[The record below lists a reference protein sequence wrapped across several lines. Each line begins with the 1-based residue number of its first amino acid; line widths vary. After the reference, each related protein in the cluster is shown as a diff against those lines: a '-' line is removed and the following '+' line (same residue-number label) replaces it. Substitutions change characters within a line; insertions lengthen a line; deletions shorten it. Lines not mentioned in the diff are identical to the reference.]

1 MARITGSVGERGVNI
16 KADVE
21 LVQTLVNRHIRSIAP
36 LRALQVDG
44 RIGPKTIEAI
54 KAFQRNVVRLSR
66 PDGRVDPGGRT
77 LGALD
82 RPAGTAPPPPA
93 TTPQQFQYPRGPQE
107 PLADI
112 ARPYIGAMEAS
123 GNQMGTDPRMREIFE
138 ADSLMSAGD
147 TDGYPWC
154 CSFISM
160 CVQKLIGQSPHYAM
174 VHPPK
179 TASVLNFRTRWAPAQ
194 NCLVFPPNHAVHS
207 PHKGDVVVFTFS
219 HIGVV
224 DEVGTNMVYT
234 IEGNTNEAGSREG
247 TSVLRKSRAFGIIRC
262 FIRLPIPA
270 SYDVA
275 NQICVA

>member
-1 MARITGSVGERGVNI
+1 
-16 KADVE
+16 
-21 LVQTLVNRHIRSIAP
+21 
-36 LRALQVDG
+36 LRL
-44 RIGPKTIEAI
+44 T
-54 KAFQRNVVRLSR
+54 R

-77 LGALD
+77 LVALASPGGA
-82 RPAGTAPPPPA
+82 APGQPI
-93 TTPQQFQYPRGPQE
+93 TTPTQFQYPKGPQE

-112 ARPYIGAMEAS
+112 ARPYIGATEAS

-138 ADSLMSAGD
+138 ADSLMGSSD
-147 TDGYPWC
+147 TDGYAWC
-154 CSFISM
+154 CSFISL
-160 CVQKLIGQSPHYAM
+160 CVQKLINQSPHYGM
-174 VHPPK
+174 VHPPR
-179 TASVLNFRTRWAPAQ
+179 TASVLNFRTQWAPAQ
-194 NCLVFPPNHAVHS
+194 NCLIFPPNHAVHS
-207 PHKGDVVVFTFS
+207 PHKGDVLVFTFS